1 MDVAV
6 ALCSKDAAL
15 GQRKIFVTFDL
26 SKVKDHLRIAILK
39 FQSKM

>member
-15 GQRKIFVTFDL
+15 GQQSVL
-26 SKVKDHLRIAILK
+26 LLLRCQK
-39 FQSKM
+39 